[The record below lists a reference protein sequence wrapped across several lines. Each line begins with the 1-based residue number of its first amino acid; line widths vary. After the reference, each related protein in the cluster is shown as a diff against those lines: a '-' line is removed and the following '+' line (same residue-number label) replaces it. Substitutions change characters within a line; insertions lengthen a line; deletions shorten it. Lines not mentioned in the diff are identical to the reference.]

1 MYEIAEKDALFK
13 VRRYDLYRNG
23 VRLCIDVEELVAGK
37 SNHKFYAVPHHSDR
51 LTDEE
56 KYWGVGNSKAEALE
70 DCLRRIKG
78 VPTETIVPIR
88 R

>member
-1 MYEIAEKDALFK
+1 MYDIGDKDALFK

-23 VRLCIDVEELVAGK
+23 VRLSIDVEELVAGK
-37 SNHKFYAVPHHSDR
+37 SNHKFYAVPHHSGW

-56 KYWGVGNSKAEALE
+56 KYWGIGNSEAEALE
-70 DCLRRIKG
+70 DCLRRIKA
-78 VPTETIVPIR
+78 VPTESIVPIR